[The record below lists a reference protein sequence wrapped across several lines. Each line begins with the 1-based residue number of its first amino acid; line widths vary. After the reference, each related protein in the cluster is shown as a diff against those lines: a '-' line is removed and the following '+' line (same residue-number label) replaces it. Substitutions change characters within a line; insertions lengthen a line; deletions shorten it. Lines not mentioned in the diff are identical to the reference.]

1 MIIYIITI
9 NIVGLIMMAIDK
21 NKARRQKFRIS
32 ETMLFFIAMIGGSFG
47 IYLGM
52 YQFRHKT
59 KKVKFYLGIPI
70 IIIVQAVLLGLLLT
84 C

>member
-21 NKARRQKFRIS
+21 NKARRQKFRIP

-47 IYLGM
+47 IFLGM